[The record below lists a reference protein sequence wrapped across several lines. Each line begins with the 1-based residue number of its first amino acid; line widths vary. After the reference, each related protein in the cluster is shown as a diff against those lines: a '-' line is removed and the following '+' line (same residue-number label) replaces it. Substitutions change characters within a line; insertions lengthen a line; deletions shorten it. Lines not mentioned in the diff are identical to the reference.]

1 MYVLGILKRTGF
13 QREKKLSLTT
23 LQVPHLYI
31 IWGLCYNV
39 YKEVLVGS
47 NYTYSGASARIPKT
61 LGISLCPPPD
71 NNNDLYHLFFLIR

>member
-61 LGISLCPPPD
+61 LGISLCPPPPTIIMI
-71 NNNDLYHLFFLIR
+71 YTTYFF